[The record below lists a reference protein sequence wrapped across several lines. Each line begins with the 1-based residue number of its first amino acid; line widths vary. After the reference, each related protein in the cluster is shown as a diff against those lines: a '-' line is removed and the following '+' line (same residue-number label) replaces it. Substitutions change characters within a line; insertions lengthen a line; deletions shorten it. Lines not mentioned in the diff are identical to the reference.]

1 MADTGVTFGTT
12 IPAYVA
18 DSHQRIVQINDA
30 ACELLGVDN
39 ARDVLGQHCYQVI
52 RGRRMDGAPLCEAQ
66 CHVWT
71 TVREGATPGAFDMLL
86 PARGAGRNGSVER
99 LPVEI
104 SCVLISGPNGLG
116 DGQVLHLMRD
126 ARNTQAAMDFANGV
140 VEEASRFLAGA
151 TVEREIDVLTRQEL
165 RVLALIARGSD
176 TATVAAA
183 LSLSTATVR
192 NHIQHILKKL
202 GCHSRLEA
210 VAIARPYLLAG
221 SFDAAVD

>member
-1 MADTGVTFGTT
+1 MADAGVTFGTT

-18 DSHQRIVQINDA
+18 DGHQRIVQINDA
-30 ACELLGVDN
+30 ACELLGVDK

-52 RGRRMDGAPLCEAQ
+52 RGRKMDGAPLCEAQ
-66 CHVWT
+66 CGVWA
-71 TVREGATPGAFDMLL
+71 TVRDGAPPGAFDMLL

-99 LPVEI
+99 LPVEV
-104 SCVLISGPNGLG
+104 SCVLINGPNGLG
-116 DGQVLHLMRD
+116 DGQILHLVRD
-126 ARNTQAAMDFANGV
+126 ARNTQAAMDFANSV
-140 VEEASRFLAGA
+140 VEEASRFLVGA

-221 SFDAAVD
+221 SFDSAVD